1 MFYGLVQYPS
11 SWHVK
16 PSAPGWKLRS
26 NACHW
31 EKTTSLD
38 SRHPWQHHDPN
49 KITTSRKVTRD
60 PQWLAK
66 KKNQQNTSGTVP
78 GHVQLDAKRLLLH
91 KAGTSGYKNRPKLE
105 GNFVQKNFC
114 NEDACRQTTGG
125 SAPAAWRCLA
135 SLFNRLYYLNET
147 RASSWA
153 EGCIYKTGWC

>member
-1 MFYGLVQYPS
+1 MFYRLVQYPS

-66 KKNQQNTSGTVP
+66 KKTNKTQVALCQAMSSLMLNAFYCT
-78 GHVQLDAKRLLLH
+78 
-91 KAGTSGYKNRPKLE
+91 KLVLVDTKTDRSLK
-105 GNFVQKNFC
+105 GNFVQKNFR